1 MAQVTYEVV
10 EHDGGYAYKVG
21 DVFSE
26 TFPTHQ
32 SALDAAVAAA
42 DRQQKSGD
50 TEAIQYQDR
59 EGKWHEELASGTDRP
74 ETEIEDDL
82 VEPSSTGEHHHTQLP

>member
-1 MAQVTYEVV
+1 MAHVTYDIV

-32 SALDAAVAAA
+32 AALDAATAAA
-42 DRQQKSGD
+42 QRQQLGGSD
-50 TEAIQYQDR
+50 EAIQYQDSK
-59 EGKWHEELASGTDRP
+59 GAWHEEQADGGDRP
-74 ETEIEDDL
+74 ETEVEDDL
-82 VEPSSTGEHHHTQLP
+82 AEPTQKA

>member
-1 MAQVTYEVV
+1 MAHVTYDIV

-32 SALDAAVAAA
+32 AAHDAAAAA
-42 DRQQKSGD
+42 AQRQQIGGQD
-50 TEAIQYQDR
+50 EAIQYQDR
-59 EGKWHEELASGTDRP
+59 SGTWHEEMADGGDRP
-74 ETEIEDDL
+74 ETEVEDDL
-82 VEPSSTGEHHHTQLP
+82 KD

>member
-1 MAQVTYEVV
+1 MAHVTYEVV

-26 TFPTHQ
+26 TFPSHQ
-32 SALDAAVAAA
+32 AALDAAVAAA
-42 DRQQKSGD
+42 DRQQVSGE

-59 EGKWHEELASGTDRP
+59 DGKWHEELARGTDRP

-82 VEPSSTGEHHHTQLP
+82 VEPSGTHHETQLP

>member
-1 MAQVTYEVV
+1 MAHVTYDIV

-32 SALDAAVAAA
+32 AAHDAAAAA
-42 DRQQKSGD
+42 AQRQQLGGQD
-50 TEAIQYQDR
+50 EAIQYQDR
-59 EGKWHEELASGTDRP
+59 SGTWHEEMADGGDRP
-74 ETEIEDDL
+74 ETEVEDDL
-82 VEPSSTGEHHHTQLP
+82 KD